1 MKRHAAISMIFIWF
15 ILLTVTAAWTDDSGT
30 FRGKWWNYYDRGL
43 ESAEK
48 GEWEKALTDLRQAI
62 TMRQKDQRNARTYGM
77 HFVEYFPHRELGII
91 YFTRGETDLA
101 IKELQESV
109 NDEESAKAIY
119 YLNRARKSQLLNL
132 KGGGIRPPIVTFETP
147 SGDSAVRTMSVN
159 VRGRATG
166 EGLVSKIVING
177 EPFRFDLADRE
188 VSFEKEVQ
196 VSDGTNQ
203 ITVVCE
209 DLIGNSAEKTAVVT
223 VDREGPGISVYEVN
237 TEERAGE
244 KFIRITGVISDVTGI
259 RKVVI
264 GGQQKQLNGERE
276 YAFDVSLEK
285 KMAGDRIIIQAV
297 DSLDNDTEAEIDIK
311 KDLIAFGRLPEPV
324 LLAFNTDRILS
335 FDKEQPVL
343 KLREAGELPV
353 VFIDRYYVEGEAFDN
368 KGIEKILINGAGIS
382 SGKGKKVF
390 FSKMVKLNKGKNKI
404 VVEAFDGS
412 GNKAATE
419 LSVNREVPAVMQVGA
434 RMSISVL
441 PFDVPQKGHENVQ
454 LAYDFL
460 IGSFLDQ
467 NRFSVVERAKLEQ
480 VLQEQKL
487 TKARL
492 TDPEHSIRI
501 GKLVAANAII
511 STTVKD
517 NQKSIEIVS
526 RVIDTETSE
535 VMALKDVFTEDRSLT
550 TIKDLMEG
558 LSAKIA
564 SSFPLI
570 DGMVINKE
578 REVVFADFGGKA
590 KVRKNAGVL
599 VYRKGKEIKH
609 PVTGKSLGF
618 DTVRLGEGRIEDIQ
632 NDFSKIRI
640 LDKPAPQEIHVKDL
654 IVTK

>member
-1 MKRHAAISMIFIWF
+1 
-15 ILLTVTAAWTDDSGT
+15 V
-30 FRGKWWNYYDRGL
+30 
-43 ESAEK
+43 
-48 GEWEKALTDLRQAI
+48 

-77 HFVEYFPHRELGII
+77 HFIEYFPHRELGII
-91 YFTRGETDLA
+91 YFTKGETDVA
-101 IKELQESV
+101 IKELEESV
-109 NDEESAKAIY
+109 RDEESAKAVF
-119 YLNRARKSQLLNL
+119 YLNRARRSQLLNR
-132 KGGGIRPPIVTFETP
+132 KGDGVRPPVITVESP
-147 SGDSAVRTMSVN
+147 SGDNAVRSMSVK
-159 VRGRATG
+159 VRGRVTG
-166 EGLVSKIVING
+166 EGLVSRIAVNG

-188 VSFEKEVQ
+188 VSFEKELQ
-196 VSDGTNQ
+196 VSDGANQ

-209 DLIGNSAEKTAVVT
+209 DLIGNSTEKTVAVM
-223 VDREGPGISVYEVN
+223 VDREGPGISVSDIK
-237 TEERAGE
+237 TEEKAGE
-244 KFIRITGVISDVTGI
+244 KFIRITGVISDSTGI
-259 RKVVI
+259 RKAVI

-285 KMAGDRIIIQAV
+285 KMAEDRIIIQAV
-297 DSLDNDTEAEIDIK
+297 DNLDNDTEAEIDVK
-311 KDLIAFGRLPEPV
+311 KDLLAFGKLPEPV
-324 LLAFNTDRILS
+324 LLAFNTDKILS
-335 FDKEQPVL
+335 FDKEPPVL

-368 KGIEKILINGAGIS
+368 KGVEKILINGVGIS

-390 FSKMVKLNKGKNKI
+390 FSKMVKLNNGKNKI
-404 VVEAFDGS
+404 IVETFDGS

-419 LSVNREVPAVMQVGA
+419 LLVNRDVPAVMQVGA

-460 IGSFLDQ
+460 IGSFIDQ
-467 NRFSVVERAKLEQ
+467 KRFSVVERAKLEQ

-501 GKLVAANAII
+501 GKLLAANAII

-517 NQKSIEIVS
+517 TQKSIEIVS

-535 VMALKDVFTEDRSLT
+535 VVALKDVFTEDRNLT
-550 TIKDLMEG
+550 TIRDLMEG

-564 SSFPLI
+564 GSFPLI

-578 REVVFADFGGKA
+578 REIVFADFGGKA
-590 KVRKNAGVL
+590 KVKKNTGVL

-609 PVTGKSLGF
+609 PITGKSLGF

-632 NDFSKIRI
+632 DDFSKIRL
-640 LDKPAPQEIHVKDL
+640 LDKPAPQEIRVKDL

>member
-1 MKRHAAISMIFIWF
+1 
-15 ILLTVTAAWTDDSGT
+15 
-30 FRGKWWNYYDRGL
+30 
-43 ESAEK
+43 
-48 GEWEKALTDLRQAI
+48 
-62 TMRQKDQRNARTYGM
+62 MRQKDQRNARTYGM
-77 HFVEYFPHRELGII
+77 HFIEYFPHRELGII
-91 YFTRGETDLA
+91 YFTKGETDVA
-101 IKELQESV
+101 IKELEESV
-109 NDEESAKAIY
+109 RDEESAKAVF
-119 YLNRARKSQLLNL
+119 YLNRARRSQLLNR
-132 KGGGIRPPIVTFETP
+132 KGDGVRPPVITVESP
-147 SGDSAVRTMSVN
+147 SGDNAVRSMSVK

-166 EGLVSKIVING
+166 EGLVSRIAVNG
-177 EPFRFDLADRE
+177 EPFRFDLAGRE
-188 VSFEKEVQ
+188 VSFEKELQ
-196 VSDGTNQ
+196 VSDGANQ

-209 DLIGNSAEKTAVVT
+209 DLIGNSTEKTVTVT
-223 VDREGPGISVYEVN
+223 VDREGPGISVSDIK
-237 TEERAGE
+237 TEEKAGE
-244 KFIRITGVISDVTGI
+244 KFIRITGVISDSTGI

-285 KMAGDRIIIQAV
+285 KMAEDRIIIQAV
-297 DSLDNDTEAEIDIK
+297 DNLDNDTEAEIDVK
-311 KDLIAFGRLPEPV
+311 KDLLAFGKLPEPV
-324 LLAFNTDRILS
+324 LLAFNTDKILS
-335 FDKEQPVL
+335 FDKEPPVL

-368 KGIEKILINGAGIS
+368 KGVEKILINGVVIS

-390 FSKMVKLNKGKNKI
+390 FSKMVKLNNGKNRI
-404 VVEAFDGS
+404 TIEAFDGS

-419 LSVNREVPAVMQVGA
+419 LLVNRDVPAVMQVGA

-460 IGSFLDQ
+460 IGSFIDQ
-467 NRFSVVERAKLEQ
+467 KRFSVVERAKLEQ

-501 GKLVAANAII
+501 GKLLAANAII

-517 NQKSIEIVS
+517 TQKSIEIVS

-535 VMALKDVFTEDRSLT
+535 VIALKDVFTEDRNLT
-550 TIKDLMEG
+550 TIRDLMEG

-564 SSFPLI
+564 GSFPLI

-578 REVVFADFGGKA
+578 REIVFADFGGKA
-590 KVRKNAGVL
+590 KVKKNTGVL

-632 NDFSKIRI
+632 EDFSKIKI
-640 LDKPAPQEIHVKDL
+640 LDKPAPQEIRVKDL